1 MLLKIIAGSKTQVS
15 GYATFSQR
23 SLLRAPLWR
32 GKKDLG
38 SEALQAAAA
47 LKLAKRD
54 SKALQEVLAS
64 KVGRLVKLD
73 LLALLHALQRHDE
86 VDLAFQVFERAR
98 KEVWYKPSVPLYRD
112 MLKSLARN
120 GRVEGVYSLFE
131 TIKQEKAEPHIAMF
145 TEVIDI
151 FVGSGRFRDALKVFE
166 MMKESEAPPNV
177 RTYRTIINCLNK
189 QDQFELSAKIERE
202 LKVYVEK
209 TFGRD
214 GVPPCSQPVPRCNR
228 VRPSYVT
235 TFVRGEY
242 LY

>member
-1 MLLKIIAGSKTQVS
+1 
-15 GYATFSQR
+15 
-23 SLLRAPLWR
+23 LWR

-86 VDLAFQVFERAR
+86 VDLAFQVSPCFLVFERAR

-177 RTYRTIINCLNK
+177 RTYRTII
-189 QDQFELSAKIERE
+189 
-202 LKVYVEK
+202 
-209 TFGRD
+209 
-214 GVPPCSQPVPRCNR
+214 
-228 VRPSYVT
+228 
-235 TFVRGEY
+235 
-242 LY
+242 